1 MNKADE
7 WGGHPRCPHKFYSIF
22 GLSPAVR
29 TPSGGGNLPQ
39 ILELYEDCDLSD
51 RRKLAEAN
59 ANL

>member
-1 MNKADE
+1 MGRA
-7 WGGHPRCPHKFYSIF
+7 SA
-22 GLSPAVR
+22 LSAQVLLDLRSLPGREDSVR
-29 TPSGGGNLPQ
+29 GGNLPQ